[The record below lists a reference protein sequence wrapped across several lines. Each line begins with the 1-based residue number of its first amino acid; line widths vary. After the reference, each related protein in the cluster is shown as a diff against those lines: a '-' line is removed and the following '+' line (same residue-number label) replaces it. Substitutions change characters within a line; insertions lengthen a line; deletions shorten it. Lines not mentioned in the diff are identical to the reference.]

1 MIVGEKQLRD
11 LTCAI
16 FMGAGSSEAEAR
28 EVATQLVG
36 ANLTG
41 HDSHG
46 VGRIPLYIEHAGDG
60 RVNPNRHVRVIKD
73 SGPILVLDG
82 ECGYGHVIA
91 GEAMTL
97 GIARTREHGVC
108 LLALRNSFHVGRV
121 GAWAEMCLDA
131 GFASVHFVNSNAHA
145 PLVAPFG
152 GAEAR
157 LSTNPFCAA
166 VPSATGEPVVLD
178 MATASLAEGKI
189 HVALNEGR
197 EVADG
202 ILIDADG
209 HPTNDPGTLYREPRG
224 ALLSMGTYKGYGLGL
239 MCELLAGALGGGG
252 IMQPE
257 NVGDDM
263 IVNHMLSI
271 IIDPA
276 ALGDADGFLEDVAAA
291 VDWVKSSPPAP
302 GGEGVMVAGDPE
314 RRARADRMAN
324 GITIDD
330 VTWKEILEAAA
341 TVGVGGNRVA
351 AILGADGAPA
361 TPA

>member
-1 MIVGEKQLRD
+1 MIVDERQLRE
-11 LTCAI
+11 LTSAI
-16 FMGAGSSEAEAR
+16 FIGAGSTEAEAR
-28 EVATQLVG
+28 QVATQLVG
-36 ANLTG
+36 ANLAG

-46 VGRIPLYIEHAGDG
+46 VGRIPLYVEHAGDG
-60 RVNPNRHVRVIKD
+60 RVRPNRHIRVVTD
-73 SGPILVLDG
+73 SGAILVLDG
-82 ECGYGHVIA
+82 GRGYGHVIA
-91 GEAMTL
+91 GEAMAL
-97 GIARTREHGVC
+97 GIERAREHGLC

-152 GAEAR
+152 GADAR

-166 VPSATGEPVVLD
+166 VPSASGEPVVLD
-178 MATASLAEGKI
+178 MATARIAEGKI
-189 HVALNEGR
+189 HVAFNEGR
-197 EVADG
+197 QVPDG
-202 ILIDADG
+202 TLIDAAG
-209 HPTNDPGTLYREPRG
+209 RPTNDPSTLYREPRG

-257 NVGDDM
+257 NIGDDL

-276 ALGDADGFLEDVAAA
+276 ALGDTETFLNDVAAA

-302 GGEGVMVAGDPE
+302 GGERVMVAGDPE
-314 RRARADRMAN
+314 RRARAARMAN

-330 VTWKEILEAAA
+330 VTWKEILEAADS
-341 TVGVGGNRVA
+341 VGVGGNRVA
-351 AILGADGAPA
+351 AIIGAGGEPAVGA
-361 TPA
+361 

>member
-1 MIVGEKQLRD
+1 MIVDEERLRA
-11 LTCAI
+11 LTSAI
-16 FMGAGSSEAEAR
+16 FVGAGSSEAEAGQ
-28 EVATQLVG
+28 VARQLVG
-36 ANLTG
+36 ANLAG

-46 VGRIPLYIEHAGDG
+46 VGRIPLYVVQAGDG
-60 RVNPNRHVRVIKD
+60 RVKPNQHVRTIKD
-73 SGPILVLDG
+73 TGVILVLDG
-82 ECGYGHVIA
+82 EGGYGHVIA
-91 GEAMTL
+91 GEAMAL
-97 GIARTREHGVC
+97 GIERAREHGLC

-152 GAEAR
+152 GAAAR

-166 VPSATGEPVVLD
+166 VPSASGEPVILD

-189 HVALNEGR
+189 HVAFNKGR
-197 EVADG
+197 EVPDG
-202 ILIDADG
+202 TLIDAEG
-209 HPTNDPGTLYREPRG
+209 RPTNDPGALYREPRG
-224 ALLSMGTYKGYGLGL
+224 ALLSMGTYKGSGLGL

-252 IMQPE
+252 IMGPE
-257 NVGDDM
+257 NIGYDR

-276 ALGDADGFLEDVAAA
+276 ALGDGDAFLDDVAAA
-291 VDWVKSSPPAP
+291 VGWVKSSPPAP

-330 VTWKEILEAAA
+330 VTWKEILAAA
-341 TVGVGGNRVA
+341 DSVGVGGNRVA
-351 AILGADGAPA
+351 AILDAAGAPA
-361 TPA
+361 TGG